1 MADCIFLRGEAFWLA
16 EELSDPSPER
26 SFVSRPGLH
35 ARDASSFWWR
45 RTLCTFQ
52 HPPASGRL
60 RPFIASRPLQA
71 VPAGPRAIPV
81 HPFLPGQGPV
91 SVPSGPRP
99 YLGSTRTSVPRVFPR
114 GPSPASA
121 PYLLSFAFCAAMG
134 VLASPWWL
142 AGLPQCSAVCAS
154 ARSGGPRDRADA
166 RQPDRD
172 RRHRGNDRGHRQPRR
187 WASG

>member
-91 SVPSGPRP
+91 SVPSGP
-99 YLGSTRTSVPRVFPR
+99 FP
-114 GPSPASA
+114 GCSPADRLRHPRRTCSASPSA
-121 PYLLSFAFCAAMG
+121 P
-134 VLASPWWL
+134 
-142 AGLPQCSAVCAS
+142 
-154 ARSGGPRDRADA
+154 
-166 RQPDRD
+166 
-172 RRHRGNDRGHRQPRR
+172 R
-187 WASG
+187 WASWPARGGWPGCRSARLYALPREAVVLVTGQTLASRTVTGVIAAMIVATGSHGGGLLAELRGAA